1 MKFCTLFSLF
11 FALQTALFGL
21 TSCAFA
27 GAKRFQCSSRR
38 MKKMENKE
46 FIRQLEVLAV
56 EKRPTACFGCGMEH
70 DCSVHG
76 CAVIKKAISLLKE
89 EKKTNV

>member
-1 MKFCTLFSLF
+1 
-11 FALQTALFGL
+11 
-21 TSCAFA
+21 
-27 GAKRFQCSSRR
+27 
-38 MKKMENKE
+38 MENKE

-76 CAVIKKAISLLKE
+76 CAVINVVIKILNE
-89 EKKTNV
+89 EK

>member
-1 MKFCTLFSLF
+1 
-11 FALQTALFGL
+11 
-21 TSCAFA
+21 
-27 GAKRFQCSSRR
+27 
-38 MKKMENKE
+38 MENKE

-56 EKRPTACFGCGMEH
+56 EKRPTACLGCGIEH

-89 EKKTNV
+89 EKRTNV